1 MNRPMPNTAFYIMS
15 SLMRCRDLLRP
26 RNRILEEVNI
36 EQGNHIL
43 DFGCGHGSYT
53 FIASESVG
61 DEGKVYAQDVVRL
74 ALDMIEKK
82 ASKLKLDNISTICS
96 DCSTGI
102 PDESIDVVL
111 LYDVFHLLGDPGA
124 VLEELRRVLRPD
136 GIMSFSDHHMS
147 GRNILSCVTEDSLF
161 SPSEKGKYTYI
172 FRKRS
177 N

>member
-1 MNRPMPNTAFYIMS
+1 MKRPMPNAAFYIMS
-15 SLMRCRDLLRP
+15 SLMKCRDLLRP

-36 EQGNHIL
+36 GQGNHVL

-61 DEGKVYAQDVVRL
+61 GEGKVYAQDMVRL

-82 ASKLKLDNISTICS
+82 ASKLNLDNISTICS

-102 PDESIDVVL
+102 PDESIDVIL
-111 LYDVFHLLGDPGA
+111 FYDVFHLLGDPGA
-124 VLEELRRVLRPD
+124 VLKELQRVLRPD

-147 GRNILSCVTEDSLF
+147 GSDILSGVTEGGMF
-161 SPSEKGKYTYI
+161 SPSQKEKHTFV
-172 FRKRS
+172 FRKSR